1 MPPTASLSLEPD
13 DARAFAESV
22 AGVVDRHAPVHRRWE
37 PGAFAAAPGSELA
50 AALTELGWDTLSEDA
65 ELVACAGLGAV
76 ELGNRLAPLHCVDRL
91 LGGGPVAGGLGRSLG
106 AGSTAVIREHGAV
119 LHAAVLRS
127 EPLATADGL
136 DLHRVLELGDRVELP
151 ADRWR
156 IAERAWLA
164 AGVGYL
170 AGLGQGALDLTNDYV
185 RQRQAFG
192 STLAALAP
200 VQQLLAGAATAV
212 RGVRLLAGA
221 GAGSGAERL
230 EYADALAH
238 AGPAVA
244 QACAACQQ
252 VTGAIGFT
260 LEYPLQR
267 HTQLARGLTAFN
279 DALLE
284 SLIAPGGAPGTVAPA
299 GG

>member
-1 MPPTASLSLEPD
+1 MPPTASLSLDPD
-13 DARAFAESV
+13 EARAFAESV
-22 AGVVDRHAPVHRRWE
+22 AGVVDRHTPVHRRWE
-37 PGAFAAAPGSELA
+37 PGAFAPEPGPELA
-50 AALTELGWDTLSEDA
+50 AALTELGWDTLSQDA
-65 ELVACAGLGAV
+65 ELVTCAGLGAV
-76 ELGNRLAPLHCVDRL
+76 ELGRRLAPPQCVDRL
-91 LGGGPVAGGLGRSLG
+91 LGGGPMAGDLVRSLG
-106 AGSTAVIREHGAV
+106 TESTAVIREHGAV
-119 LHAAVLRS
+119 LRAPVLRS
-127 EPLATADGL
+127 EPLATVEGL
-136 DLHRVLELGDRVELP
+136 DLHRVLELGEPVEVP

-185 RQRQAFG
+185 RQRHAFG

-221 GAGSGAERL
+221 GAETLA
-230 EYADALAH
+230 YDDALAH
-238 AGPAVA
+238 SGPAVG

-252 VTGAIGFT
+252 VTGAVGFT

-284 SLIAPGGAPGTVAPA
+284 SLIAPGGTPGNVRPA
-299 GG
+299 SD